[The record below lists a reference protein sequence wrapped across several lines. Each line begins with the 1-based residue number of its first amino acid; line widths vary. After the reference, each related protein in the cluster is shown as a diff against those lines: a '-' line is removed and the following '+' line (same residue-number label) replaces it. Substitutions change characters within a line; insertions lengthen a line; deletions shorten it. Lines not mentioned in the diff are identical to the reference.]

1 MAVATPND
9 RLTDETTVDDEAQVQ
24 TVLDALHDDDCRA
37 VLDATTEEA
46 LSANELSSACG
57 LSLSTTYRKL
67 DVLTEAG
74 LLEERT
80 RIHPDG
86 KHASEYRRAVEDVV
100 VSAGVDG
107 GFELTISMRSDGDG
121 VAVGSA
127 D

>member
-9 RLTDETTVDDEAQVQ
+9 RLTDETTVDDEAEVQ